1 MLAGPS
7 GCGKTTLVSIT
18 TGMLRPSSGEVE
30 AFGLGWWQLSDDERT
45 RRRGELV
52 GYVFQQFH
60 LIPSLPVLL
69 NVAVPLLARGIP
81 RRAAL
86 ARAAGQLEEVGLA
99 GRLDAAPHELSGG
112 MQQRV
117 ALARALVGRPR
128 LLICDEPTANLDSRT
143 GETVM
148 DLIRG
153 ASRGVDDQGRAR
165 AVLVVTHDF
174 RALRFADLIYQ
185 MEDGA
190 VQPASAPF
198 LLQVWQAALAH
209 CAAAELEPIG
219 DAPPC

>member
-1 MLAGPS
+1 MTKTFGAGERAVAALRGVHLDIPPGRLVMLAGPS

-81 RRAAL
+81 RCAVL

-99 GRLDAAPHELSGG
+99 GRLDAVPHELSGG

-117 ALARALVGRPR
+117 ALARCWLDALVCSFATSRPR
-128 LLICDEPTANLDSRT
+128 TWIP
-143 GETVM
+143 GP
-148 DLIRG
+148 
-153 ASRGVDDQGRAR
+153 AR
-165 AVLVVTHDF
+165 L
-174 RALRFADLIYQ
+174 
-185 MEDGA
+185 
-190 VQPASAPF
+190 
-198 LLQVWQAALAH
+198 
-209 CAAAELEPIG
+209 
-219 DAPPC
+219 